1 MFNYQNT
8 ATPCRLLAI
17 LCLGMLT
24 TSCANPTL
32 FKAIN
37 NQSSV
42 EKANAQY
49 CSADSAD
56 VTLDLTSVRL
66 KRENNIPL
74 KYQGYNNI
82 EGPVWHNGA
91 LYYSN
96 MGSHQSDT
104 DGVILSN
111 QATIWRWVKG
121 EMPQVWLDD
130 RTAGTNGLALD
141 SKGNLVAA
149 RQLDG
154 SLSLI
159 DWKTKKITAIVAAYN
174 NKRFNSPND
183 LTIAHDDTIFFTDPN
198 WNTPSNIDP
207 DIIQGGGQ
215 PGSIEPGQR
224 VYRVSP
230 EGQVTATAVTKLVPA
245 LRDKPNGIILSLD
258 QQQLIV
264 GGLQGLWAF
273 DLSTDQVSNPQQ
285 LLDTPVDGL
294 GKDCRGNIYVTTTA
308 PLDQRTDGQ
317 VVKVLDKNYN
327 EVGSLTV
334 SGVQIVTNI
343 AFGGEDGKTL
353 FVTSLSSVMDG
364 NQLRQCGDNNCLTAG
379 IYSARLNIPGF
390 PF

>member
-1 MFNYQNT
+1 
-8 ATPCRLLAI
+8 
-17 LCLGMLT
+17 
-24 TSCANPTL
+24 
-32 FKAIN
+32 
-37 NQSSV
+37 
-42 EKANAQY
+42 
-49 CSADSAD
+49 
-56 VTLDLTSVRL
+56 
-66 KRENNIPL
+66 
-74 KYQGYNNI
+74 
-82 EGPVWHNGA
+82 
-91 LYYSN
+91 

-364 NQLRQCGDNNCLTAG
+364 NQLRQCGDKNCLTAG